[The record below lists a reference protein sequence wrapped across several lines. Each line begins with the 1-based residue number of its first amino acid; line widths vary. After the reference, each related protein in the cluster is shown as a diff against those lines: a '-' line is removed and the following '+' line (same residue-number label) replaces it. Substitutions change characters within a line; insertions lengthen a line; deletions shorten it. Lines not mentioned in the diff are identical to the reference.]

1 MRVFVA
7 GATGVIGRQLVPQ
20 LVEAG
25 HEVVGSTRSS
35 AKASDLHEMG
45 ATAAVMDPLDRSEVM
60 TAVMRAE
67 PDAVIHEL
75 TALSGQG
82 SPRRFDRWFAETNV
96 LRTRGLDIL
105 LEAARAA
112 GASRFLAQSYTG
124 WPNAREGGPVKTED
138 DRLDPHPPKAMR
150 ESIAA
155 IRYLEGA
162 VPSSE
167 GPAGLVLRY
176 GALYGP
182 GTSMA
187 EEYADMIRRRK
198 FPIVGDGAAVW
209 SFVHV
214 ADAAAATVAALEHG
228 RPGVYNVVDDDPAPV
243 SEWLPH
249 LADVLGAKPPR
260 HVPVWLGRLA
270 TGEVGVAMMT
280 QSRGSSNAKAR
291 RELGWEPAHPSWRS
305 GFAETAGVTAGPA
318 ALSDR
323 CGAGPRGSG
332 R

>member
-25 HEVVGSTRSS
+25 HDVVGSTRSS
-35 AKASDLHEMG
+35 AKAGWLREAG
-45 ATAAVMDPLDRSEVM
+45 ATAAVMDPLDRAQVM

-75 TALSGQG
+75 TALRGQANL
-82 SPRRFDRWFAETNV
+82 RRFDRSFAETNV

-112 GASRFLAQSYTG
+112 RATRFLAQGYTG

-138 DRLDPHPPKAMR
+138 DPLDPTPPRAMR

-155 IRYLEGA
+155 IRYLEA
-162 VPSSE
+162 TVPAAE
-167 GPAGLVLRY
+167 GLTGLVLRY

-187 EEYADMIRRRK
+187 EEYATMIRRRK
-198 FPIVGDGAAVW
+198 FPIIGDGAGVW

-214 ADAAAATVAALEHG
+214 ADAAAATVAALDHG
-228 RPGVYNVVDDDPAPV
+228 RPGVYNVVDNDPAPV
-243 SEWLPH
+243 SEWLPY
-249 LADVLGAKPPR
+249 LAAVLDAKPPR

-270 TGEVGVAMMT
+270 AGEVGVAMMT
-280 QSRGSSNAKAR
+280 QSRGSSNARAR

-305 GFAETAGVTAGPA
+305 GFADSVGTAGGE
-318 ALSDR
+318 
-323 CGAGPRGSG
+323 G
-332 R
+332 RARVR

>member
-25 HEVVGSTRSS
+25 HAVVGSTRS
-35 AKASDLHEMG
+35 AGKAGWLADAG
-45 ATAAVMDPLDRSEVM
+45 AAPAVLDPLDRAQVM

-75 TALSGQG
+75 TALSGRANL
-82 SPRRFDRWFAETNV
+82 RRFDRSFAETNV

-112 GASRFLAQSYTG
+112 GATRFLAQSYTG

-138 DRLDPHPPKAMR
+138 DPLDPDSPKAMR

-155 IRYLEGA
+155 IRYLEATVTGA
-162 VPSSE
+162 E
-167 GPAGLVLRY
+167 GIAGLALRY
-176 GALYGP
+176 GSLYGP

-187 EEYADMIRRRK
+187 EEYAAMIRRRK
-198 FPIVGDGAAVW
+198 FPVVGNGAAVW

-214 ADAAAATVAALEHG
+214 ADAAAATVAALDHG
-228 RPGVYNVVDDDPAPV
+228 GPGVYNIVDDEPAPV
-243 SEWLPH
+243 SEWLPQ
-249 LADVLGAKPPR
+249 LAAMLGAKPPR
-260 HVPVWLGRLA
+260 HVPAWIGRLA

-305 GFAETAGVTAGPA
+305 GFAATVAGTPHGVQ
-318 ALSDR
+318 
-323 CGAGPRGSG
+323 SG